1 MRATS
6 VLNRCL
12 SFVRTALP
20 QRCLLCGARTGSELL
35 CAACDVALPRLPA
48 ARCRVCALPVA
59 GADVCGACLK
69 APPRYD
75 LTLAVFTYAF
85 PLDALVQALKYG
97 GNLVVA
103 RLLGEALAEA
113 VASEPAEVIVPMPL
127 SVARLRERGFNQA
140 LEIARHVGRATGIPV
155 APEACRRVLD
165 TAAQATLPW
174 KARAANIR
182 GAFVCDANLRGR
194 RVAIVDDVM
203 TTGATLDELAKN
215 VRRAGAREI
224 RAWVVAR
231 ALRHGEPY
239 SVKL

>member
-1 MRATS
+1 M
-6 VLNRCL
+6 
-12 SFVRTALP
+12 
-20 QRCLLCGARTGSELL
+20 
-35 CAACDVALPRLPA
+35 CAACEVAVPRLPA

-85 PLDALVQALKYG
+85 PLDALVQALKFG
-97 GNLVVA
+97 D
-103 RLLGEALAEA
+103 ALAEA

-182 GAFVCDANLRGR
+182 GAFVCDANLSGR